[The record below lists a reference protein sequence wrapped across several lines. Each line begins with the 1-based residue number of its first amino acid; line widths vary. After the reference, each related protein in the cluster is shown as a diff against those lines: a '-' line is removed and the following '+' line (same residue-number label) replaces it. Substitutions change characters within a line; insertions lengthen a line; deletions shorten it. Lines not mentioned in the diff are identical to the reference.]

1 MRDYKEKFREACVD
15 HIRRIKIIDQ
25 IAFIAIVIIMPV
37 ALVIWA
43 VIDSSKSLEFFYVK
57 IHGFIIVGVVLY
69 TLFILISF
77 RLYQHIRFFYC
88 KRLSNSAR
96 NFTSGYAIDLVDA
109 LRRSYFPTISREF
122 IDQLNVLM
130 REENWLDYKTF
141 EFDATGMV
149 FDYQTNKED
158 VLMLESH
165 GWHYY
170 LTGWTYGAHLDGFIF
185 TFDKRPIGG
194 NGPIEQVTYYIH
206 RAE

>member
-1 MRDYKEKFREACVD
+1 MRDYKEKFREAYID
-15 HIRRIKIIDQ
+15 NIRRIKIIEW
-25 IAFIAIVIIMPV
+25 IVIISMILFLP
-37 ALVIWA
+37 LVVCIFT
-43 VIDSSKSLEFFYVK
+43 DYPK
-57 IHGFIIVGVVLY
+57 HLY
-69 TLFILISF
+69 A
-77 RLYQHIRFFYC
+77 RLYSDIKFTIVSFGIYALFLLVSVYFYGIIKPLYC

-96 NFTSGYAIDLVDA
+96 EFTSGYVIDLVDA

-122 IDQLNVLM
+122 IDRLNVLM
-130 REENWLDYKTF
+130 READWLNYDTF
-141 EFDATGMV
+141 EFEPTGMA

-158 VLMLESH
+158 VLMLESQ